1 VTGKARLPVLLAFAV
16 VHPRGRR
23 GGVRAERK
31 IRWPVAFAFAVV
43 YVVWGSTY
51 LAIHDAVLTIPP
63 FLMAGIRFL
72 IAGGL
77 LYGWTLA
84 RGEGAPPRSAW
95 PRALVLGF
103 LMLAGGNGFL
113 SLAEQAMPTGVAAL
127 LVATVPM
134 WVVALEG
141 TLERKPPGR
150 QVLVGLGVGLVG
162 VAILSGTADGW
173 QGGVNPLYVGLVLLG
188 SAMWAWGSLIS
199 RRPTSAPVSLAQ
211 GTALQM
217 LCGGAVLLMA
227 GMLRGEAD
235 GWQIAAVSL
244 RSVLSLLYLSLFG
257 SILALTCYLWLLR
270 AVPPAL
276 ASTYAFVNPVVA
288 MLIGTLVLG
297 EPITLRLLGASALI
311 VAAVALI
318 VHAKAR
324 AALRR
329 PTPAGST

>member
-1 VTGKARLPVLLAFAV
+1 MTGKARLPILLAFL
-16 VHPRGRR
+16 
-23 GGVRAERK
+23 
-31 IRWPVAFAFAVV
+31 VV

-77 LYGWTLA
+77 LYGWTVA
-84 RGEGAPPRSAW
+84 RGEGNPPRSAW
-95 PRALVLGF
+95 PRGLLLGF

-127 LVATVPM
+127 LIATVPM
-134 WVVALEG
+134 WVVTLEWA
-141 TLERKPPGR
+141 LERKPPGR
-150 QVLVGLGVGLVG
+150 QVLAGLGVGLVG

-173 QGGVNPLYVGLVLLG
+173 RGGVNPLYVGLVLLG
-188 SAMWAWGSLIS
+188 SAMWAWGSLLS
-199 RRPTSAPVSLAQ
+199 RRPAAGPTVSLAQ
-211 GTALQM
+211 STAVQM
-217 LCGGAVLLMA
+217 LCGGAILLVA
-227 GMLRGEAD
+227 GLLRGEAG
-235 GWQIAAVSL
+235 GWQAADVSL
-244 RSVLSLLYLSLFG
+244 RSFLSLLYLSLFG

-288 MLIGTLVLG
+288 VAIGTLVLG
-297 EPITLRLLGASALI
+297 EPVSLRLLGASGLI

-318 VHAKAR
+318 VHAKAKGSFQRSR
-324 AALRR
+324 A
-329 PTPAGST
+329 

>member
-1 VTGKARLPVLLAFAV
+1 MTGKARLPVLL
-16 VHPRGRR
+16 
-23 GGVRAERK
+23 
-31 IRWPVAFAFAVV
+31 AFAVV

-72 IAGGL
+72 VAGGL
-77 LYGWTLA
+77 LYGWTVA
-84 RGEGAPPRSAW
+84 RGEGAPPRAAW
-95 PRALVLGF
+95 PRALALGF

-127 LVATVPM
+127 LIATVPM

-141 TLERKPPGR
+141 ALERKPPGR

-188 SAMWAWGSLIS
+188 SAMWAWGSLLS
-199 RRPTSAPVSLAQ
+199 RRPVAGPTASLAQ
-211 GTALQM
+211 STALQM
-217 LCGGAVLLMA
+217 LCGGAILLTA
-227 GMLRGEAD
+227 GLLRGEAD
-235 GWQIAAVSL
+235 GWQVAQVSL
-244 RSVLSLLYLSLFG
+244 RSALSLLYLSLFG

-270 AVPPAL
+270 TVPPAL

-288 MLIGTLVLG
+288 VLIGTLALG
-297 EPITLRLLGASALI
+297 EPITLRLLAASALI

-324 AALRR
+324 GTFRRKPAAGEPR
-329 PTPAGST
+329 T